1 MTGGQRALRIL
12 IIGSGWAASWHA
24 RLLAK
29 HHRNVAI
36 MFWGRS
42 AEPTRAL
49 AAKYKGERVAGHWT
63 EAVADERVGAVFIT
77 TPPDMHL
84 DIAIAALHAGKDVIV
99 EKPAFLD
106 SGEFDAVEAAA
117 ARHGRQV
124 LVAENYLYKPL
135 FRAIREQIRSGV
147 LGQVRFVTIDAV
159 KRQAVDGWRADPA
172 RAGGGAL
179 FESGIHWVSFLDG
192 LGLSIRRARAFFPDS
207 PGGQERSVVFV
218 AEYEEGAVGVLS
230 HSWEVPGLLRGLR
243 LSRVYGTRG
252 SLLFES
258 NGLFLL
264 RGHRK
269 LSFPGLSDML
279 GYRAMLADFVRA
291 LTTGTEPEF
300 TIADARRCVEM
311 IQNTYNTDREKHL

>member
-1 MTGGQRALRIL
+1 MTAVQPALRIL
-12 IIGSGWAASWHA
+12 IVGSGWAAGWHA

-29 HHRNVAI
+29 HHRNVAL

-42 AEPTRAL
+42 GEPTQAL
-49 AAKYKGERVAGHWT
+49 AARYRGERVAGDWT
-63 EAVADERVGAVFIT
+63 GAVGDDRVRAVFIT
-77 TPPDMHL
+77 TPPDTHCE
-84 DIAIAALHAGKDVIV
+84 IAVAALEAGKDVIV
-99 EKPAFLD
+99 EKPAFL
-106 SGEFDAVEAAA
+106 SVSEFDAVEAAA

-135 FRAIREQIRSGV
+135 LRAIREQIRSGV
-147 LGQVRFVTIDAV
+147 LGQVRFVAIDAV
-159 KRQAVDGWRADPA
+159 KHQVVEGWRADPA

-179 FESGIHWVSFLDG
+179 FEGGIHWVAFLDG
-192 LGLSIRRARAFFPDS
+192 LGLTIRRAGAFFPDA
-207 PGGQERSVVFV
+207 PGGQERSAVLVV
-218 AEYEEGAVGVLS
+218 EYEEGAVGVLN
-230 HSWEVPGLLRGLR
+230 HSWEIPGLLRGLR

-264 RGHRK
+264 RGHRR

-291 LTTGTEPEF
+291 LTTGTEPES
-300 TIADARRCVEM
+300 TIADARRCVEL
-311 IQNTYNTDREKHL
+311 IRSTYSNNREKHP